1 MLNMTISNETFGSV
15 KRLTLTTLLAAVV
28 VFPVSGSAEVSKSG
42 PTGTSNSAAD
52 PLFQNYSAMLKS
64 LQSEIAGS
72 VPKIDAGKGSVMLK
86 AYADEEA
93 AKLEKDPIAG
103 LARAQQLTL
112 TAAGPILGETAGI
125 LSSDRLDKKLVRCAV
140 LANATPRGLAD
151 FARQGREQQELVDK
165 LLSDDGLML
174 RMLEAGGAKG
184 GKYGRA
190 MQIYAGIQKASQ
202 RAASGILG
210 RLALGTSLELAEEK
224 STEAEGGTTPIDPV
238 KRYLNYEKAYLNG
251 ELDPAFKDMTVWE
264 CRMITNAPETDE
276 ELVWGREMLR
286 NYRPDIVF
294 EPDYKWRYSK
304 IVRTDVPYKD
314 PVWEPGAPTMKMQQ
328 LVNGGGK
335 CGPRAWFGR
344 FALRCFGIP
353 VWGVKQKGH
362 AALSHWTPEGWTIN
376 FGAHW
381 RTNWWEDRGGEDF
394 LLESQAREFPVEHAK
409 VLRAQWI
416 GDALGEK
423 KTDGR
428 RSGIGGLWNVIA
440 LNRKRSI
447 VATAKPREVAL
458 AGEELAESNVS
469 SKAELVMK
477 VEIRAED
484 RQISVDRD
492 GVITIPAAACSK
504 PVNNTA
510 NIQFMKSFSGG
521 MQLHVREGEVF
532 EYFVEAPSAGRYQF
546 TARVVSVHKDQLLSL
561 SSEGIKSPIDLP
573 LPYTLGK
580 WGDTKPV
587 EIELIKGRNLLRFS
601 RKDPNSGVTL
611 KQFIL
616 RPAN

>member
-1 MLNMTISNETFGSV
+1 MKPSEIKWPLKRHTLN
-15 KRLTLTTLLAAVV
+15 TLLAAVML
-28 VFPVSGSAEVSKSG
+28 FPVSDAAEVKK
-42 PTGTSNSAAD
+42 PAA
-52 PLFQNYSAMLKS
+52 PAMTNPAGQQLLKKYSEMLKS
-64 LQSEIAGS
+64 LQAEIAGS
-72 VPKIDAGKGSVMLK
+72 LPKIEAGKGSAILK

-103 LARAQQLTL
+103 LAKAQQLTL
-112 TAAGPILGETAGI
+112 TAATPVLGEAAGI
-125 LSSDRLDKKLVRCAV
+125 LASDRLDKKLVRCAV
-140 LANATPRGLAD
+140 LANATPRGLAE
-151 FARQGREQQELVDK
+151 FAQQGKEQQELVDK
-165 LLSDDGLML
+165 LLADDGLML

-184 GKYGRA
+184 GNYGRA
-190 MQIYAGIQKASQ
+190 MQIYTGIQKASQ
-202 RAASGILG
+202 RAGSGILG
-210 RLALGTSLELAEEK
+210 RLALGTSLELAEVK
-224 STEAEGGTTPIDPV
+224 STEAEGGTTPIDPI
-238 KRYLNYEKAYLNG
+238 KRYLSYEKAFLNG

-314 PVWEPGAPTMKMQQ
+314 PVWEPDAPTTKMQQ

-394 LLESQAREFPVEHAK
+394 LLESQAREHPADYAK

-440 LNRKRSI
+440 LNQKRSI

-458 AGEELAESNVS
+458 AGEDLAESNVS
-469 SKAELVMK
+469 SKAEFVMK
-477 VEIRAED
+477 TEIRPDD
-484 RQISVDRD
+484 RKISVGRD
-492 GVITIPAAACSK
+492 GVITIPAASCSK

-521 MQLHVREGEVF
+521 MQLHVREGEAF
-532 EYFVEAPSAGRYQF
+532 EYVVEAPTAGRYVL
-546 TARVVSVHKDQLLSL
+546 TAKVVSIHKDQQLSL
-561 SSEGIKSPIDLP
+561 TSDGLKTPLEIPI
-573 LPYTLGK
+573 PYTLGK
-580 WGDTKPV
+580 WEDTKPLA
-587 EIELIKGRNLLRFS
+587 IELVKGRNVLRFS
-601 RKDPNSGVTL
+601 RKAPNSGVTV
-611 KQFIL
+611 KQFTL

>member
-1 MLNMTISNETFGSV
+1 MAAIAIPGPARSSAL
-15 KRLTLTTLLAAVV
+15 KCLLLLAAM
-28 VFPVSGSAEVSKSG
+28 FPLHGQGQAVRPGGKV
-42 PTGTSNSAAD
+42 
-52 PLFQNYSAMLKS
+52 
-64 LQSEIAGS
+64 
-72 VPKIDAGKGSVMLK
+72 DAGPLLQKYSGMLDTLRAGLAAELPKPDADAAAAMMK
-86 AYADEEA
+86 AYAAEEA
-93 AKLEKDPIAG
+93 SKSEKDPVAG
-103 LARAQQLTL
+103 LARTQQATL
-112 TAAGPILGETAGI
+112 AAARPVIAGVDRT
-125 LSSDRLDKKLVRCAV
+125 LKGDRLDGRLVRCAV
-140 LANATPRGLAD
+140 LANATPKGLAE
-151 FARQGREQQELVDK
+151 FAAQGAEQQQLVDR
-165 LLSDDGLML
+165 LLADEGLMR

-190 MQIYAGIQKASQ
+190 MQIYSSIQKASP
-202 RAASGILG
+202 RAKGGILE

-224 STEAEGGTTPIDPV
+224 STEAEGGTTPVDPV

-251 ELDPAFKDMTVWE
+251 ELDPAFKDMSVWE

-286 NYRPDIVF
+286 NYRPDIIF

-314 PVWEPGAPTMKMQQ
+314 PVWEPDAPTMKMQQ

-394 LLESQAREFPVEHAK
+394 LLETQAREFPFEYVE

-423 KTDGR
+423 KVDGR
-428 RSGIGGLWNVIA
+428 KAGPGGVWNVTA
-440 LNRKRSI
+440 LNLKRAI
-447 VATAKPREVAL
+447 VATAKPKEVEL

-469 SKAELVMK
+469 SKAEAVSRA
-477 VEIRAED
+477 EIRPED
-484 RQISVDRD
+484 RKVVVAAG
-492 GVITIPAAACSK
+492 GVITIPSAASTK

-510 NIQFMKSFSGG
+510 KVQFMKSFAGG
-521 MQLHVREGEVF
+521 MQIHVSEGETV
-532 EYFVEAPSAGRYQF
+532 EYAFEAPAAGTYLL
-546 TARVVSVHKDQLLSL
+546 TARVVSIHKDQQLLVSVDGHG
-561 SSEGIKSPIDLP
+561 EPKPLP
-573 LPYTLGK
+573 VPYTLGK
-580 WGDTKPV
+580 WGDTAPLPV
-587 EIELIKGRNLLRFS
+587 ELSKGRNLLRVS
-601 RKDPNSGVTL
+601 TRSPAAGVTL
-611 KQFIL
+611 KHFVL
-616 RPAN
+616 SPGK

>member
-1 MLNMTISNETFGSV
+1 MTSNEIKGPL
-15 KRLTLTTLLAAVV
+15 KRHALTTLLAAVV
-28 VFPVSGSAEVSKSG
+28 LFPVEGAAEVKKPG
-42 PTGTSNSAAD
+42 VAGITNPAGERF
-52 PLFQNYSAMLKS
+52 FQKYSEMLKS
-64 LQSEIAGS
+64 LQVEIAGS
-72 VPKIDAGKGSVMLK
+72 LPMIDAGKGSAMLK

-103 LARAQQLTL
+103 LAKAQQLTL
-112 TAAGPILGETAGI
+112 TAATPVLGEAAGV
-125 LSSDRLDKKLVRCAV
+125 LASDRLDKKLVRCAV
-140 LANATPRGLAD
+140 LANATPRGLAE
-151 FARQGREQQELVDK
+151 FAQQGKKQQELVDK
-165 LLSDDGLML
+165 LLADDGLML
-174 RMLEAGGAKG
+174 RMLEAGGAKSG
-184 GKYGRA
+184 NYGRA
-190 MQIYAGIQKASQ
+190 MQIYTGIQKASQ
-202 RAASGILG
+202 RAGSGILG
-210 RLALGTSLELAEEK
+210 RLALGTSLELAEVK
-224 STEAEGGTTPIDPV
+224 STEAEGGTTPIDPI
-238 KRYLNYEKAYLNG
+238 KRYLNYEKAFLNG

-314 PVWEPGAPTMKMQQ
+314 PVWEPDAPTTKMQQ

-394 LLESQAREFPVEHAK
+394 LLESQAREHPADYAK

-440 LNRKRSI
+440 LNQKRSI

-469 SKAELVMK
+469 SKAEVVMK
-477 VEIRAED
+477 AEIRPEE
-484 RQISVDRD
+484 RKISVGRD

-532 EYFVEAPSAGRYQF
+532 EYVVEAPTAGRYLL
-546 TARVVSVHKDQLLSL
+546 TAQVVSIHKDQQFSL
-561 SSEGIKSPIDLP
+561 TSDGLKTPLEIPI
-573 LPYTLGK
+573 PYTLGK
-580 WGDTKPV
+580 WEDTKPL
-587 EIELIKGRNLLRFS
+587 EIELIKGRNVLRFS
-601 RKDPNSGVTL
+601 RKAPNSGVTV
-611 KQFIL
+611 KQFTL